1 MPIHVLNLLAHADPR
16 LVTPQTLDAIQAS
29 ATPIRD
35 VCSEFIS
42 SKGVPV
48 PYDANILYRLTDPLD
63 GLAAAASL
71 LPPTP
76 WAPDNEVARRAAT
89 NFRRSVQSQTTTFKS
104 SVNSLSTTM
113 RTLRASSEALTKQI
127 DAAISEI
134 DTRIA
139 DAITNRDSEAQT
151 ALNELRTVIADART
165 EF

>member
-1 MPIHVLNLLAHADPR
+1 
-16 LVTPQTLDAIQAS
+16 
-29 ATPIRD
+29 
-35 VCSEFIS
+35 
-42 SKGVPV
+42 
-48 PYDANILYRLTDPLD
+48 
-63 GLAAAASL
+63 
-71 LPPTP
+71 
-76 WAPDNEVARRAAT
+76 
-89 NFRRSVQSQTTTFKS
+89 
-104 SVNSLSTTM
+104 M